1 MAAFRWLATDAV
13 NLGIDPARIVVAGDS
28 AGATIATVLARLV
41 GDDARPPCLQWLF
54 YPITD
59 LGLDSPSYRSCGE
72 GFMLTRTG
80 VEWARGHYLNS
91 LDDVADPRASP
102 LRADDIAG
110 IAPALVYTAG
120 FDPLRDEGKAYAD
133 KLARAGVK
141 TIHREFDSL
150 IHGFVGMRG
159 VLQAGARA
167 MDEMVAGLR
176 HELGQLGRCRRRS
189 AAMPDETATL
199 PRRGERSGRR
209 EQNKAENRIA
219 LLKAARAVFAEMGAG
234 AASVRDIV
242 RRTDLASGTFYNY
255 FKDKDEIFEA
265 VVGELTGDL
274 LKRHRQGRGQARTA
288 EEFLRRHYAVYFDFL
303 VEDPELLAMARKN
316 FTAIRTLLDKP
327 DVRALAMALNEDIR
341 AAIARGILP
350 NVDVSYLAAS
360 LAGVAFEVSVVMV
373 ARDPVDPA
381 GATEFA
387 TKLMLG
393 GLDALPRRT
402 PT

>member
-1 MAAFRWLATDAV
+1 
-13 NLGIDPARIVVAGDS
+13 
-28 AGATIATVLARLV
+28 
-41 GDDARPPCLQWLF
+41 
-54 YPITD
+54 
-59 LGLDSPSYRSCGE
+59 
-72 GFMLTRTG
+72 
-80 VEWARGHYLNS
+80 
-91 LDDVADPRASP
+91 
-102 LRADDIAG
+102 
-110 IAPALVYTAG
+110 
-120 FDPLRDEGKAYAD
+120 
-133 KLARAGVK
+133 
-141 TIHREFDSL
+141 
-150 IHGFVGMRG
+150 
-159 VLQAGARA
+159 
-167 MDEMVAGLR
+167 
-176 HELGQLGRCRRRS
+176 
-189 AAMPDETATL
+189 MPDETATL

-402 PT
+402 PA